1 MPDLAD
7 DLLTFHGPLLSIVQ
21 AALGMFVAVLVAKRI
36 GSRLG
41 VASDKRVNKWL
52 LIAVAV
58 LVAVPMVML
67 GRVGL
72 HAGWPSWLYY
82 PITLPLAL
90 LVPKYAFGLRW
101 PEWAIYVAVAVA
113 TGAATHVLFSLLVG
127 YGNYMPFW
135 RIDPLWGVAGTPKS
149 LRVWAAVSAPN
160 DPEQHDIL
168 SVAAPSRP
176 SWSV

>member
-1 MPDLAD
+1 MPGPVE

-21 AALGMFVAVLVAKRI
+21 AALGMCVAVLVAKRI

-41 VASDKRVNKWL
+41 LASNRRVSWRL
-52 LIAVAV
+52 LVAVAV

-67 GRVGL
+67 GRIGFHVGCS
-72 HAGWPSWLYY
+72 SWVYY

-90 LVPKYAFGLRW
+90 VVPKYAFGLRW
-101 PEWAIYVAVAVA
+101 PEWGIYVVVAMA

-135 RIDPLWGVAGTPKS
+135 RIEPLW
-149 LRVWAAVSAPN
+149 R
-160 DPEQHDIL
+160 
-168 SVAAPSRP
+168 
-176 SWSV
+176 